1 MNASLLS
8 ALIGLARAADSNI
21 PSETTDRTMLEGL
34 LTLSGIPH
42 DITVEKIH
50 LEKYK
55 LVPDCQYCA
64 SPCKRTSDPSPAD
77 LEADTPKIRHK
88 KHQILNTVISIVP
101 VVYRKYNAGQ
111 DCESLCLLLYRA
123 IFALGENWEE
133 SYYDSILEDL
143 ANTPGT
149 L

>member
-21 PSETTDRTMLEGL
+21 PSETTDRTMLKGL
-34 LTLSGIPH
+34 LTLSDIPQ

-64 SPCKRTSDPSPAD
+64 SPCKRTSDPSPSD
-77 LEADTPKIRHK
+77 LDIDTPEIRHK
-88 KHQILNTVISIVP
+88 KHQILNAALSIAP
-101 VVYRKYNAGQ
+101 VVYCKYTDGKN
-111 DCESLCLLLYRA
+111 CEALCLLLYRA
-123 IFALGENWEE
+123 LFALGENWDE
-133 SYYDSILEDL
+133 SYFDSILEDL
-143 ANTPGT
+143 AKTSDI